1 MPLEDGIATIDSLAF
16 TDTKDLTQ
24 LGIELHTGRNR
35 VVRRLFEHFGYDV
48 KGLDR
53 VIFAGLTKK
62 NVTRGKWRY
71 LAEKEVRD
79 LKFFKKGRS

>member
-1 MPLEDGIATIDSLAF
+1 
-16 TDTKDLTQ
+16 
-24 LGIELHTGRNR
+24 
-35 VVRRLFEHFGYDV
+35 V
-48 KGLDR
+48 KALDR

-62 NVTRGKWRY
+62 NVDRGKWRY